1 MNKYQ
6 EAFANV
12 KRACI
17 VPFLGRK
24 PIDICGVSLDRLK
37 ELVERATPKKPIKD
51 RSSKIRYVQTYVC
64 LSCGKSFS
72 GEVSNFCYHC
82 GQAIDW
88 GEEE

>member
-1 MNKYQ
+1 MMNKYQ

-37 ELVERATPKKPIKD
+37 ELVERATPKKPTEILLRCPNCNHKVGFNY
-51 RSSKIRYVQTYVC
+51 YVDKHVDYCPT
-64 LSCGKSFS
+64 
-72 GEVSNFCYHC
+72 C
-82 GQAIDW
+82 GQALDW